1 MKIAP
6 LVLVLLLGAAVSAS
20 GYDPAKQ
27 PSPENPGSAY
37 EMGRVRVHR
46 GDMQGAFLLFRQAV
60 AENPRD
66 FRAHTL
72 MGYALR
78 HLGRVEEAILAYDKA
93 LAVNPAYAEAV
104 EYRGIAHLLRGNRA
118 AAMRDYRRLVLLRSP
133 LAEDLKKAIDES
145 GK

>member
-6 LVLVLLLGAAVSAS
+6 LVLVLLLGAAVSAW
-20 GYDPAKQ
+20 GYDPAKH
-27 PSPENPGSAY
+27 PPPENLGSAY
-37 EMGRVRVHR
+37 EMGRVHVHR
-46 GDMQGAFLLFRQAV
+46 GDMGGAFLLFRQAV

-78 HLGRVEEAILAYDKA
+78 YLGRLDEAIAAYNKA

-104 EYRGIAHLLRGNRA
+104 EYRGIAHLLRGDRA
-118 AAMRDYRRLVLLRSP
+118 AAMRDYRQLVLLRSP